1 MADEIR
7 SPSGLFS
14 VELRHVPDAAV
25 VVINGEVDLSNAEEL
40 AAALVEADTQSSTRD
55 LTVDLA
61 NLRFID
67 SAGLHVLWR
76 AGRRARRFG
85 RRLSAINTPP
95 HARLLFA
102 LTALDSVIDIHP

>member
-1 MADEIR
+1 MADEIT
-7 SPSGLFS
+7 SPSESFS
-14 VELRHVPDAAV
+14 VELRHSPDAAV
-25 VVINGEVDLSNAEEL
+25 VVINGEVDLSNAEEV
-40 AAALVEADTQSSTRD
+40 AAVLVEADTESPTGD

-85 RRLSAINTPP
+85 RHLCAINTPA
-95 HARLLFA
+95 HARLLFT
-102 LTALDSVIDIHP
+102 L